1 MDQANQEL
9 EERAYDDAPHM
20 HAGTVAPK
28 LSLRAHD
35 GGNLAL
41 SHADARA
48 VVADD
53 PRALVADVRRAL
65 SGAWPLPA
73 ASPDD
78 ANAAASVLT
87 NPSPPLSA

>member
-35 GGNLAL
+35 GGLAL
-41 SHADARA
+41 FDLEIRN
-48 VVADD
+48 
-53 PRALVADVRRAL
+53 RRH
-65 SGAWPLPA
+65 
-73 ASPDD
+73 
-78 ANAAASVLT
+78 
-87 NPSPPLSA
+87 